1 VAARERLTA
10 WHWPGNVAELR
21 TTVLAMARR
30 SAGGTVGADDLPEEL
45 QVPLRSAGLM
55 ESAEREAVAAALR
68 AAGGNRSRAAQALG
82 IGRNTLYRKMREF
95 GIG

>member
-1 VAARERLTA
+1 
-10 WHWPGNVAELR
+10 
-21 TTVLAMARR
+21 
-30 SAGGTVGADDLPEEL
+30 
-45 QVPLRSAGLM
+45 M
-55 ESAEREAVAAALR
+55 ESAERDAVAEALR